1 MLIFYT
7 VSFLDLFSM
16 PPNKQR
22 KDNNEPR
29 QLLTE
34 KKSMHSTA
42 KSLGKTLSFVQMKT
56 FRLGL
61 VVVDESEKNTPST
74 TTFTKLVLPIESCIR
89 RSTHF
94 GRRPAR
100 DL

>member
-1 MLIFYT
+1 
-7 VSFLDLFSM
+7 M

-42 KSLGKTLSFVQMKT
+42 KILGKTLSFVQMKT
-56 FRLGL
+56 SRLGL
-61 VVVDESEKNTPST
+61 VVVDESEKKHAINNY
-74 TTFTKLVLPIESCIR
+74 LY
-89 RSTHF
+89 
-94 GRRPAR
+94 
-100 DL
+100 